1 MIQPYSITQAPYNA
15 DAINLCSEKLVK
27 ENLKKSCESSFTN
40 GHLVLQFLKLNQT
53 LSFQHAGLMGMSTLS
68 VTEIP
73 SQNFTNVWIIP
84 CIAKFTIH
92 HGHF

>member
-15 DAINLCSEKLVK
+15 NAINLCSEKLVK

-40 GHLVLQFLKLNQT
+40 GHLVLHFLKLKQT
-53 LSFQHAGLMGMSTLS
+53 LSFQICQLMGMSTLS

-73 SQNFTNVWIIP
+73 SQNFTSVWTIS
-84 CIAKFTIH
+84 CIA
-92 HGHF
+92 